1 MPQITDLGLWHFSAC
16 GICGI
21 LIVALFPGTI
31 WVRRA
36 SLAWLPADVVLLT
49 FDDGPNETGRT
60 TSRLLDVLE
69 RERVAA
75 AFCLIGRL
83 VEQAPAVVRRMRDSG
98 HLLVNHTYSHRVESQ
113 VRAVEQEIGRCDEA
127 IGRAC
132 GNPGYKSRWFRPPG
146 GWLTR
151 AIKSYTAAQGLQIL
165 PVTHFAFDT
174 LYSRRGARRLV
185 EIHMRIA
192 KRDRGGIFVVH
203 DGLVRLRPLD
213 RACDFLQGKD
223 RAWVPEAVEELIR
236 RLRAEGI
243 RFGAPEEVLP
253 GAGLRF

>member
-1 MPQITDLGLWHFSAC
+1 MAFSS
-16 GICGI
+16 
-21 LIVALFPGTI
+21 VPGTI

-49 FDDGPNETGRT
+49 FDDGPNELGRT
-60 TSRLLDVLE
+60 TDRLLDVLE
-69 RERVAA
+69 RERVRA

-83 VEQAPAVVRRMRDSG
+83 AEQAPAVVRRMRDSG
-98 HLLVNHTYSHRVESQ
+98 HLLVNHTYQHRVEHQ
-113 VRAVEQEIGRCDEA
+113 VRAVERELSRCDEA

-132 GNPGYKSRWFRPPG
+132 GMPGYLSRWFRPPG

-151 AIKSYTAAQGLQIL
+151 AIRTCTAARGLQIL

-174 LYSRRGARRLV
+174 LYSHRGARQLV
-185 EIHMRIA
+185 ETHVRVA

-203 DGLVRLRPLD
+203 DGLIRLRPLD
-213 RACDFLQGKD
+213 RVGDFLGGKD
-223 RAWVPEAVEELIR
+223 RTWVPEAVEEMIR
-236 RLRAEGI
+236 RLRTEGI

-253 GAGLRF
+253 GTGTKS